1 MDAKVLKYKFI
12 YGGELSIDELLFLY
26 RNGDEFV
33 ARQVYQVIAAKLVEG
48 QTASDTLSYLEGQ
61 PEYVEMLRKL
71 YA

>member
-12 YGGELSIDELLFLY
+12 YGGELSNDELLLLF
-26 RNGDEFV
+26 RNGDEFI
-33 ARQVYQVIAAKLVEG
+33 ARQVHQVISAKLVEG

-61 PEYVEMLRKL
+61 PEFGEALRKL